1 MPTLAMPKREDHKE
15 VAYLREEISR
25 KLAQYKKDH
34 PSINSK
40 SRIIE
45 MALELFF
52 EMQEREPLSP
62 GELSR
67 FTRGHPAQK
76 HKGSDHA

>member
-52 EMQEREPLSP
+52 DVQERGYLPTREP
-62 GELSR
+62 SR
-67 FTRGHPAQK
+67 FAREPTP
-76 HKGSDHA
+76 HKRTG